1 MVGMPEASDAQI
13 VERLTSLGMEPWLA
27 EHLVQ
32 WLPLAAILQ
41 RSKTVQFETA
51 FTVAGTSSSFDDAPI
66 FLTAR
71 AVLSRWS
78 QANIEFVASRA
89 KLLCDIERLL
99 READAKGEPHNASD
113 PLIVSIS
120 LAHTPPPIEP
130 GDGGVPRVNEGF
142 QGHIA
147 DHGFKA
153 LPEGMSMHASVYPTI
168 TASHFSIYIDLVVR
182 DPRTT
187 TGVVV
192 ETVLGNGH
200 TIRDAVIQATSKLEL
215 NVMHVFFASLVD
227 HRSCADQ
234 VFWEDWQHQLG
245 RLRVCHGG
253 ELHFYNPESVPS
265 FAPLL
270 TELRAALAEEPL
282 ANGFH
287 ALRVFTA
294 RRGAEAL
301 GEEVLLNGEFWPR
314 GMEVLRAHAWP
325 HVEVP
330 WGVRFFAMMEASA
343 DVN

>member
-1 MVGMPEASDAQI
+1 MVGMPEASDAQL
-13 VERLTSLGMEPWLA
+13 VERLTSLGMESWLA

-41 RSKTVQFETA
+41 RSKTVQFETV
-51 FTVAGTSSSFDDAPI
+51 FTVAGVSSSFDDAPI

-71 AVLSRWS
+71 EVLSRWS
-78 QANIEFVASRA
+78 QANIELVAGRA
-89 KLLCDIERLL
+89 KLLSDIDRLL
-99 READAKGEPHNASD
+99 READAKGEPHDASD

-120 LAHTPPPIEP
+120 LAHTLPSIKPS
-130 GDGGVPRVNEGF
+130 DGGVPRVNEGF

-147 DHGFKA
+147 NHGFKV
-153 LPEGMSMHASVYPTI
+153 LPDGMSMQAFVYPTI
-168 TASHFSIYIDLVVR
+168 TASHFSIYIDLIVR
-182 DPRTT
+182 DPRIA

-215 NVMHVFFASLVD
+215 NVMHVFFASLID
-227 HRSCADQ
+227 PRSCADQ

-245 RLRVCHGG
+245 SLRVCHSG
-253 ELHFYNPESVPS
+253 ELHFYNPERVPS

-270 TELRAALAEEPL
+270 TELRAALVEEPL

-287 ALRVFTA
+287 ALRIFTSH
-294 RRGAEAL
+294 RGAETL
-301 GEEVLLNGEFWPR
+301 GEEVRLDGELWPR
-314 GMEVLRAHAWP
+314 GMEVLRAHPWP